1 MQLTKRRII
10 ILGVLSLVLAGGAV
24 WLFLVNRF
32 VRVPTGAMANTILP
46 GESLIV
52 DRLVTNISRGDI
64 IIFKHPQENSVQYV
78 SRVVGMPG
86 ETIEIRD
93 TKVLINQKELGEI
106 RVAVEMDMDMGPSAM
121 REISSEGEG
130 TYRVFYYSPREELV
144 GVTTQPF
151 GHQIQLLGVDKPFQ
165 VPDDHYFVMGDN
177 RDNSQDSRYLGPIAR
192 SLITGK
198 PYFTYWSVERGELGG
213 SERIRWNRVFS
224 KLK

>member
-10 ILGVLSLVLAGGAV
+10 ILGVLAIVLAAGAT
-24 WLFLVNRF
+24 WLFLFNRF

-46 GESLIV
+46 GESLLV
-52 DRLVTNISRGDI
+52 DRLVNHISRGDI
-64 IIFKHPQENSVQYV
+64 IIFKNPQDNSVLYV

-93 TKVLINQKELGEI
+93 TKVFINQKELGEI
-106 RVAVEMDMDMGPSAM
+106 RVAVEMDPGPRAM
-121 REISSEGEG
+121 RELSSEGEG
-130 TYRVFYYSPREELV
+130 TYRVFYYSPREEQSEV
-144 GVTTQPF
+144 VTQLF
-151 GHQIQLLGVDKPFQ
+151 GRKIQLLGVDEPFA
-165 VPDDHYFVMGDN
+165 VPDGHYFVMGDN
-177 RDNSQDSRYLGPIAR
+177 RDNSQDSRYLGPVAH

-198 PYFTYWSVERGELGG
+198 PYFTYWSVERDELGR